1 MKQEHNNYQKQIL
14 TSSMKQG
21 MIKWSLLKIQQLKIL
36 QNLHF
41 RSKVIKFVLGFITR
55 FDKEILENLKIT
67 SIITKV
73 EIFIIS
79 SIKNFGEWK

>member
-1 MKQEHNNYQKQIL
+1 MKQEHKNYQKQIL